1 MSSND
6 CITTAIPINNNPSQN
21 AMDRRGSV
29 GNAVFSNLFR
39 SNSLSTH
46 TTSIPETHRRRL
58 SSVSVG
64 LHQSGIVPPSTTPA
78 NFTLGPGHLRRTS
91 TISLLD
97 ENAIE
102 DDEMPSP
109 LSGRSPP
116 LSSISSRR
124 ASFARP
130 RTVTGTASPL
140 LSLSPT
146 SLSPNSSSLAL
157 DDPTLTLDQH
167 TNTKSTSSASLASEE
182 HRQSGPRRRR
192 DSENSMQTN
201 SYLAGA
207 VRRLSI
213 SGPAAAKAAREA
225 AVSAPRKNSLPSTQ
239 SAVLPSSNPSFA
251 SRLTD
256 QQQQQQQHFTWAD
269 QLRSRAE
276 GRSSTFVSGS
286 PPRVSSYGPSS
297 AMATS
302 PSQQT
307 HFHRRESSV
316 SADAMPPFQN
326 PASAT
331 ASAPRPKPRQKP
343 DAFQERILKGDFYM
357 D

>member
-6 CITTAIPINNNPSQN
+6 CITSAIPINNNPSQS

-130 RTVTGTASPL
+130 RTVT
-140 LSLSPT
+140 
-146 SLSPNSSSLAL
+146 
-157 DDPTLTLDQH
+157 
-167 TNTKSTSSASLASEE
+167 
-182 HRQSGPRRRR
+182 
-192 DSENSMQTN
+192 
-201 SYLAGA
+201 
-207 VRRLSI
+207 
-213 SGPAAAKAAREA
+213 
-225 AVSAPRKNSLPSTQ
+225 
-239 SAVLPSSNPSFA
+239 
-251 SRLTD
+251 D

-286 PPRVSSYGPSS
+286 PPRVSSFGPSS

-326 PASAT
+326 PGSAT
-331 ASAPRPKPRQKP
+331 APAPRPKPRQKP